1 MNTTDPKSFP
11 EIENPNAL
19 IHYRPNIQKTRYH
32 ILISSRPSDSFSI
45 PLLHVSAVAG
55 LRRYRLALDALSAGV
70 VILGLLTDAGGARVR
85 CDGGL
90 AGSVTLSVAG
100 GVVGAKALLLGLLLL
115 ELVAGTG
122 AAAGESVSVV
132 FHVGRYS
139 LGWRDVRC
147 LGEGRHILSSR
158 SCGGCW
164 LVGWLINRIYL
175 ICVARCFAYDE
186 CTSSIF

>member
-1 MNTTDPKSFP
+1 M
-11 EIENPNAL
+11 
-19 IHYRPNIQKTRYH
+19 
-32 ILISSRPSDSFSI
+32 
-45 PLLHVSAVAG
+45 
-55 LRRYRLALDALSAGV
+55 
-70 VILGLLTDAGGARVR
+70 
-85 CDGGL
+85 
-90 AGSVTLSVAG
+90 TLSVAG

-175 ICVARCFAYDE
+175 ICVARCFACDE
-186 CTSSIF
+186 CTSSIIFEMLNNIYISPDHPWRGKECSCSLRSTGTPPLHVNDAL